1 MKLAKLALI
10 GAVTLSSVS
19 VGTSAFA
26 AEKDGGKLDSKA
38 FIKFEKNT
46 DKIDVVNPEKPDEVV
61 EPVVDPNNP
70 DDKHEKGTDGPLS
83 IDYVSNFNFKT
94 QKASGNN
101 EIYFAELDK
110 VKKVADG
117 SVVDVPNYVQVTDNR
132 GTNAG
137 WHLTVKQN
145 GQFKTADD
153 KALDGAALTLKNSAL
168 KSNAGSDAPTA
179 EQSITLNPSGAASDL
194 IDAKVDQGMGTWV
207 NTFGKDAAEA
217 KQSVELSVPGKTKK
231 EQAQYTTS
239 LTWELTDAPM

>member
-46 DKIDVVNPEKPDEVV
+46 DKIDVVNPENPDET
-61 EPVVDPNNP
+61 VDPVDP
-70 DDKHEKGTDGPLS
+70 DKKGTDGPLS

-94 QKASGNN
+94 QKASGNS
-101 EIYFAELDK
+101 ETYYAELDK
-110 VKKVADG
+110 VKKKADG
-117 SVVDVPNYVQVTDNR
+117 SVVDVPNYIQVTDNR

-153 KALDGAALTLKNSAL
+153 KTLDGAALTVKNSTLRSA
-168 KSNAGSDAPTA
+168 ADSDAPKA
-179 EQSITLNPSGAASDL
+179 AQSITLNPDGSASDL
-194 IDAKVDQGMGTWV
+194 IDAKVEQGMGTWV
-207 NTFGKDAAEA
+207 NAFGKDTAAA
-217 KQSVELSVPGKTKK
+217 KQSVELTVPGKTKK